1 MTLHELFPY
10 RVCVNLAFREDRRRR
25 VWQRF
30 EALGLEVDRQ
40 PGIPSRWV
48 RDSWGF
54 HRKQRYACSLAK
66 RLAIRRAKLAG
77 APAVLLM
84 EDDVVFAEDMEGK
97 LEKIELPRDWQVF
110 FLGCKH
116 LGRPEPVAPGLVRV
130 TRAADHHAIGIRAEV
145 YDEVIRGLAGTGR
158 GSPRTIHYSDVKL
171 AGVLSRLRTVYAAF
185 PNLAWQERS
194 LSENAGK
201 VQSFYDRHGR
211 QLTELHAVN
220 GLEDEMSR
228 MSGNGEEAD
237 SFDTGG
243 PEEAGGTQPA
253 SSKRLEAATE
263 APSPSVAERH
273 RDPAQPPPVVDR
285 EPPTMDFLH
294 GSPRRFAMEQMFPL
308 RLYIN
313 LARREDRRHE
323 IEWQFE
329 TMGLAVER
337 LPAADGRLARNTRR
351 HGAPNKYACR
361 LSHRLALRE
370 GIRRGAPNV
379 LVFEDDAVFHPEFR
393 TLVEALPPPE
403 DWGVLLFGC
412 THVQAPE
419 VVAPGWV
426 RVRHFWGLHAYAV
439 RRRWFAKLLSVLN
452 AKGTA
457 GDPDDGTGTDVS
469 YSQLSDEIPIYATY
483 PNLSWQNEGYSDLMG
498 IERKPFGDDGRQ
510 LRMLDRVAQA
520 NAGMRQLIEAEF
532 GPIDEGTPS
541 HGLLVPGHVFR
552 GIPSPVG
559 EKEDEWRQFERTVYI
574 NLAARGD
581 RRMRMEE
588 MLKRSGIEAELFEA
602 VSPDRSPH
610 TGGLSQGAYGCALS
624 HLQVLRQAAR
634 QRLSSVLILEDD
646 VELHPNL
653 RQWLARVAIPQD
665 WGILYLGCQ
674 HVDAPEMVSQGVVSV
689 RAAYSTHAYAV
700 RSRWFG
706 RLRRTIR
713 RGIREGLPCDVV
725 LSGLHR
731 EIPTYAL
738 YPNLAWQSDGFS
750 DLKDGAS
757 SAYGRDGVQKWHREV
772 LRETDQKMK
781 QAASHAWRKR
791 WFANEA
797 ER

>member
-1 MTLHELFPY
+1 MTLQELFPY
-10 RVCVNLAFREDRRRR
+10 RVCVNLGNREDRRRA

-40 PGIPSRWV
+40 PGIRSSAV

-54 HRKQRYACSLAK
+54 LGASRYACSLAK
-66 RLAIRRAKLAG
+66 RLAVRRAKLAG

-84 EDDVVFAEDMEGK
+84 EDDVVFADDLMAK
-97 LEKIELPRDWQVF
+97 VAAINLPDDWQVF

-116 LGRPEPVAPGLVRV
+116 LERPAPVGPGVVRV

-145 YDEVIRGLAGTGR
+145 YEAVMRGLAGTGR
-158 GSPRTIHYSDVKL
+158 GRQPTIRYSDVKL
-171 AGVLSRLRTVYAAF
+171 ADAMAGWATVYAAY

-194 LSENAGK
+194 LSSNAGT
-201 VQSFYDRHGR
+201 VQSFYDANGR
-211 QLTELHAVN
+211 QVTVTHAVE
-220 GLEDEMSR
+220 GLEEEMR
-228 MSGNGEEAD
+228 RLSG
-237 SFDTGG
+237 
-243 PEEAGGTQPA
+243 PP
-253 SSKRLEAATE
+253 LEANKEERDVAVEPPMTSILDL
-263 APSPSVAERH
+263 PSEGLNASVVETR
-273 RDPAQPPPVVDR
+273 PLQLDR
-285 EPPTMDFLH
+285 EPPTMDFLR
-294 GSPRRFAMEQMFPL
+294 GAPRLFAMEEMFPL

-329 TMGLAVER
+329 NMGLAVER
-337 LPAADGRLARNTRR
+337 LPAADGRLARNTRG
-351 HGAPNKYACR
+351 HGPPNKYACR

-370 GIRRGAPNV
+370 GIRRGAPSV

-412 THVQAPE
+412 THVRAPE
-419 VVAPGWV
+419 VVAPAWV

-452 AKGTA
+452 AKGMA
-457 GDPDDGTGTDVS
+457 GDPEDGTGTDVS

-510 LRMLDRVAQA
+510 LRMLDRLAQA
-520 NAGMRQLIEAEF
+520 NAGMRQLIDAEF

-541 HGLLVPGHVFR
+541 HGLLVPVHVFR

-559 EKEDEWRQFERTVYI
+559 PREDEWRQFERTVYI

-588 MLKRSGIEAELFEA
+588 LLNRSGIVAERFEA
-602 VSPDRSPH
+602 VSPSRCPH

-674 HVDAPEMVSQGVVSV
+674 HVDAPEMVSQGVVRV

-706 RLRRTIR
+706 RLRRAMR

-738 YPNLAWQSDGFS
+738 YPNLAWQTDGFS
-750 DLKDGAS
+750 DVKDGAS